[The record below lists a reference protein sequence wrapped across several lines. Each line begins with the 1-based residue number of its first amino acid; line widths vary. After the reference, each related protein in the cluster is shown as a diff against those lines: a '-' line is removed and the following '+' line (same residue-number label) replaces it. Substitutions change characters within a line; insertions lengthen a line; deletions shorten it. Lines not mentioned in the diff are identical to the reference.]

1 MKFNGQ
7 MMAGTGC
14 PLARRLRYFVPAML
28 ILFGGT
34 VFAQA
39 MYKYQDENGA
49 WIFTDR
55 PPPEEQVAEVL
66 ELPTG
71 QKPPTVTVSTNLFD
85 RQISFIAHNNYD
97 VPVEVV
103 LALDKLHNLE
113 LPRPDQSM
121 RWVVGAKRDLVLLQL
136 RAVDDNIAP
145 AADYRF
151 IWLPGDPA
159 AVHDE
164 NYLYRA
170 PFAVAGNFPITQA
183 FPVGIT
189 HQTPDSYYA
198 VDLAMPIGTGIYA
211 ARAGTVFEVASTNFR
226 GGTDPD
232 KDMASANVIRIMH
245 DDGSHAAYAHLNLNS
260 VRVRPGDRVERGQY
274 IADSGNTGFSTGPH
288 LHFVV
293 LVNRGLRAV
302 SVPVMFE
309 GPNQASI
316 EPQTGNTLLAY

>member
-1 MKFNGQ
+1 
-7 MMAGTGC
+7 MAK
-14 PLARRLRYFVPAML
+14 RLRMLASAVL
-28 ILFGGT
+28 ILVGGT

-39 MYKYQDENGA
+39 MYKYQDENGE

-71 QKPPTVTVSTNLFD
+71 PEAPAVTVTTDLFD
-85 RQISFIAHNNYD
+85 RQVSFVAHNNYD

-103 LALDKLHNLE
+103 LALDDLHNLE

-121 RWVVGAKRDLVLLQL
+121 SWVVGAKRDLVLLQL

-145 AADYRF
+145 QAEYRF

-159 AVHDE
+159 AVHDA
-164 NYLYRA
+164 NHLYRV
-170 PFAVAGNFPITQA
+170 PFAVARDYPITQA

-189 HQTPDSYYA
+189 HLTRDSYYA

-232 KDMASANVIRIMH
+232 KDMASANIVRIMH
-245 DDGSHAAYAHLNLNS
+245 DDGSHAVYAHLNLNS
-260 VRVRPGDRVERGQY
+260 VRVRNGDRVERGQY

-293 LVNRGLRAV
+293 MVNRGLRME
-302 SVPVMFE
+302 SVPVLFE
-309 GPNQASI
+309 GPNQSSI
-316 EPQTGNTLLAY
+316 EPQTGNSLLAY